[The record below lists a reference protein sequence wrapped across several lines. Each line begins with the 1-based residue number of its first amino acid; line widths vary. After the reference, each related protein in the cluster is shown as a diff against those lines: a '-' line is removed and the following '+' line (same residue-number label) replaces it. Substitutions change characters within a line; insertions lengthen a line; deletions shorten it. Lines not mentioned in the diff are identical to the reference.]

1 MHLLPQFL
9 LTFIRKP
16 TNKIWSAQWKPGNM
30 ESHRAHLPDPVR
42 HGVSAWGAVVGVDD
56 DDRDDDWSDD
66 KHHCKQHVFA
76 YQRHCTGGGGNQLHN
91 DQKEHSQRQQ
101 DRDAESHFLTCHAK
115 KTKTQTKKKPRNKK
129 KTKTIAA
136 PIIQY
141 RLFTEVHVCASGVQS
156 PLPASKA
163 VTRRAK
169 PESLRASAPA
179 LKWDSPPMTGLRYG
193 WWVRKAYLPGA
204 LHGLCILN
212 DEVYAPD

>member
-129 KTKTIAA
+129 KKQNHCCSYHSVQTTHRSTCVCIWSA
-136 PIIQY
+136 II
-141 RLFTEVHVCASGVQS
+141 SPSIQS
-156 PLPASKA
+156 S
-163 VTRRAK
+163 
-169 PESLRASAPA
+169 
-179 LKWDSPPMTGLRYG
+179 
-193 WWVRKAYLPGA
+193 
-204 LHGLCILN
+204 N
-212 DEVYAPD
+212 